1 MPGIMVAAGEGGR
14 EKVAGAAWA
23 VGDMSVE
30 KKKTY
35 NKREK
40 KTKGETGEE
49 DRPTSRGGKT
59 SGYEVQRERERGEE
73 GTSAEMFQQK
83 VSC

>member
-14 EKVAGAAWA
+14 EKVAGAAW
-23 VGDMSVE
+23 VVEDMSLE
-30 KKKTY
+30 DKKKKKKKY

-40 KTKGETGEE
+40 KGETGEE
-49 DRPTSRGGKT
+49 ARPTSRGGKT
-59 SGYEVQRERERGEE
+59 SGHEVEREGREE

>member
-35 NKREK
+35 NKRGK

-49 DRPTSRGGKT
+49 DRPTSRG
-59 SGYEVQRERERGEE
+59 GYEVQRERERGEE

>member
-14 EKVAGAAWA
+14 EKVAGAAW
-23 VGDMSVE
+23 VVEDMSLE
-30 KKKTY
+30 DKKKKKKTH

-40 KTKGETGEE
+40 KGETGEE
-49 DRPTSRGGKT
+49 
-59 SGYEVQRERERGEE
+59 VEREGREE